1 MFEPQLIKRF
11 GFLIILLCFINMK
24 TEGQND
30 QLSNAI
36 EIEESIESIIAANP
50 DLSDAQLNEITERLN
65 AIYQS
70 KVDINTSDLRVFTE
84 LLLLNDIQ
92 IQAILVHRNKYGKYA
107 ALYEL
112 QTVNSIE
119 LSDIKRILPYLKPIG
134 IEGVTPFDWN
144 MLYKGNYEELLK
156 QHIESG
162 AEVSVLYQ
170 HVDNAKENYIGCDVL
185 QMNKQ
190 RGVLSIDQNLG
201 NYKSRYLSLQ
211 TYIMSKEIFKT
222 LVEEAQETSS
232 MYWFKDILNDKCVDM
247 DIRGL
252 NYRGHIYVINDLKS
266 YYESNMQ
273 FLTEEKMKDIADPE
287 WPVYTRTSDSA
298 PAIYLN
304 GGTATGSLISNGCEI
319 SGVVKNSIVGRSC
332 KIGKDAL
339 IENCIIMPDVEIADG
354 AHLKNVIVDKHSRIA
369 KKKDLAG
376 LEEQPLYIGRRE
388 NV

>member
-1 MFEPQLIKRF
+1 
-11 GFLIILLCFINMK
+11 
-24 TEGQND
+24 
-30 QLSNAI
+30 
-36 EIEESIESIIAANP
+36 
-50 DLSDAQLNEITERLN
+50 
-65 AIYQS
+65 
-70 KVDINTSDLRVFTE
+70 
-84 LLLLNDIQ
+84 
-92 IQAILVHRNKYGKYA
+92 
-107 ALYEL
+107 
-112 QTVNSIE
+112 
-119 LSDIKRILPYLKPIG
+119 
-134 IEGVTPFDWN
+134 
-144 MLYKGNYEELLK
+144 
-156 QHIESG
+156 
-162 AEVSVLYQ
+162 
-170 HVDNAKENYIGCDVL
+170 
-185 QMNKQ
+185 MNKQ
-190 RGVLSIDQNLG
+190 RGVLSIEQNLG

-252 NYRGHIYVINDLKS
+252 NYRGHVYVINDLKS

-273 FLTEEKMKDIADPE
+273 FLTEEKMKDINDPE

-354 AHLKNVIVDKHSRIA
+354 AHLKNVIVDKHSKIT

>member
-1 MFEPQLIKRF
+1 
-11 GFLIILLCFINMK
+11 
-24 TEGQND
+24 
-30 QLSNAI
+30 
-36 EIEESIESIIAANP
+36 
-50 DLSDAQLNEITERLN
+50 
-65 AIYQS
+65 
-70 KVDINTSDLRVFTE
+70 
-84 LLLLNDIQ
+84 
-92 IQAILVHRNKYGKYA
+92 
-107 ALYEL
+107 
-112 QTVNSIE
+112 
-119 LSDIKRILPYLKPIG
+119 
-134 IEGVTPFDWN
+134 
-144 MLYKGNYEELLK
+144 
-156 QHIESG
+156 
-162 AEVSVLYQ
+162 
-170 HVDNAKENYIGCDVL
+170 
-185 QMNKQ
+185 
-190 RGVLSIDQNLG
+190 
-201 NYKSRYLSLQ
+201 
-211 TYIMSKEIFKT
+211 
-222 LVEEAQETSS
+222 

-369 KKKDLAG
+369 KNFDG
-376 LEEQPLYIGRRE
+376 CWGRITIH
-388 NV
+388 

>member
-1 MFEPQLIKRF
+1 MLDKKYNHLEVEKDKYEFWLKNDYFKAGTDKSKKPFCIVIPPPNVTGKLHLGHAWDTTLQDIIIRYKRMD
-11 GFLIILLCFINMK
+11 GYDALWLPGMDHA
-24 TEGQND
+24 G
-30 QLSNAI
+30 
-36 EIEESIESIIAANP
+36 IATQA
-50 DLSDAQLNEITERLN
+50 
-65 AIYQS
+65 
-70 KVDINTSDLRVFTE
+70 KVDKKLKDMGIKPREMDRDEWLKVAWDWKKEYAENIHAVME
-84 LLLLNDIQ
+84 NKNDYVVI
-92 IQAILVHRNKYGKYA
+92 APV
-107 ALYEL
+107 
-112 QTVNSIE
+112 
-119 LSDIKRILPYLKPIG
+119 
-134 IEGVTPFDWN
+134 N

-156 QHIESG
+156 QHVESG

-190 RGVLSIDQNLG
+190 RGVLSIAQNLC

-369 KKKDLAG
+369 KKKELAG

>member
-1 MFEPQLIKRF
+1 MPVYTDGGNSRF
-11 GFLIILLCFINMK
+11 TTDISCYAENIHTVMENH
-24 TEGQND
+24 ND
-30 QLSNAI
+30 YVV
-36 EIEESIESIIAANP
+36 IAPA
-50 DLSDAQLNEITERLN
+50 
-65 AIYQS
+65 
-70 KVDINTSDLRVFTE
+70 
-84 LLLLNDIQ
+84 
-92 IQAILVHRNKYGKYA
+92 
-107 ALYEL
+107 
-112 QTVNSIE
+112 
-119 LSDIKRILPYLKPIG
+119 
-134 IEGVTPFDWN
+134 N

-266 YYESNMQ
+266 YYESNME
-273 FLTEEKMKDIADPE
+273 FLTEEKMKDINDPE

-319 SGVVKNSIVGRSC
+319 SGVVKNSIIGRSC

-339 IENCIIMPDVEIADG
+339 IENCIIMPDVVIADG